1 VSDQKPT
8 HAAAT
13 ADIRFR
19 ILNWIGIV
27 DQLASTRANAL
38 LAPCGLT
45 LPQFSLLNHFVWRGE
60 NGLTVGRVA
69 EAMQQQQPGITKLL
83 QKLEGGGLLWSAPN
97 PEDGRSR
104 LLYLSEAGRA
114 VHHAAVESLSAALV
128 EPFEG
133 WSEADLERCLE
144 LLDRLKTRM
153 DAQR

>member
-1 VSDQKPT
+1 MTEGKPS

-45 LPQFSLLNHFVWRGE
+45 LPQFSVLNHFTWRGQD
-60 NGLTVGRVA
+60 GLTVGQVA
-69 EAMQQQQPGITKLL
+69 AAMQQQQPGVTKLL
-83 QKLEGGGLLWSAPN
+83 QKLEGAALLRSAPN

-104 LLYLSEAGRA
+104 LFHLSEAGRA
-114 VHHAAVESLSAALV
+114 IHHDAVERLSAALV

-133 WSEADLERCLE
+133 WSEAELETCLA
-144 LLDRLKTRM
+144 LLDRLKGRL
-153 DAQR
+153 DAGR